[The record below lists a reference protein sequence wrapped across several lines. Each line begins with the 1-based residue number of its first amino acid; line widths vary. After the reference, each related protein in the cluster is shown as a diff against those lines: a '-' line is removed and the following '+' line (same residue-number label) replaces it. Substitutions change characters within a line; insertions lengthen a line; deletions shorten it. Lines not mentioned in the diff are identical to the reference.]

1 MAVLLSPRLLPAHHA
16 QRAPHAANARRAVGA
31 RACAHLPHVHSER
44 RVSLR
49 AAPRT
54 RVVAAAAGA
63 AAQPPLSEPLTAEEK
78 AHLATVA
85 AKVASC
91 ASRLKRA
98 SWVGF
103 WSQLVLSVV
112 SAVIIIFSIVFK
124 GVTKVRPC
132 LLGAV
137 SGATTLGGLAT
148 PGRRARR
155 QRGAHTPRACCVL
168 CC

>member
-1 MAVLLSPRLLPAHHA
+1 MAVSLSPRLLPARHA
-16 QRAPHAANARRAVGA
+16 PRAPHASNARRAVGA
-31 RACAHLPHVHSER
+31 RACAHAQHTC
-44 RVSLR
+44 RVSLQ

-54 RVVAAAAGA
+54 RVVAAAGA
-63 AAQPPLSEPLTAEEK
+63 ASVPPLSEPLSAEEK

-103 WSQLVLSVV
+103 WTQLILSVV

-124 GVTKVRPC
+124 GVTKARGAACWPPC
-132 LLGAV
+132 LVPGHLWCQP
-137 SGATTLGGLAT
+137 LRGGLPFA
-148 PGRRARR
+148 
-155 QRGAHTPRACCVL
+155 
-168 CC
+168 